1 MIVGLNIRADKQ
13 NEEQSGGSS
22 DKLKSLSDLT
32 RPWFSIPGILLIS
45 IILKGYVTNHLHF
58 FLKERDKQN
67 KKYLCFPNELVLF
80 KTRTRRCINR
90 GILLKKVDL

>member
-45 IILKGYVTNHLHF
+45 IILKGYVTYHLTHF
-58 FLKERDKQN
+58 F
-67 KKYLCFPNELVLF
+67 
-80 KTRTRRCINR
+80 
-90 GILLKKVDL
+90 